1 MKKTLKATI
10 SVAVAAIVSL
20 SCLAVTAC
28 GGGDDFGS
36 QEYEA
41 FDPDKQYQLD
51 FLGWGSVAEQ
61 RNFQYMI
68 NQFMKDN
75 PNVKVFYNAIS
86 DTTTYSQN
94 LINRANNLPDV
105 FYVPDWDYI
114 KWADSGRLVDFEK
127 YLDDDEINQ
136 MWQKS
141 IDIFRYDEAT
151 KTVGTGDKIYGLP
164 KDLGPLALVYNKD
177 LMEKLI
183 DDYKLDVELPS
194 ATEPMTFTEF
204 TAYLENFKGL
214 KVDKDTV
221 IPLAYY
227 DVQAAVYSNNADFY
241 TDDSATTSAINSDNF
256 IDAIQFVADLS
267 TKGLAAEYSEAASG
281 SSFSKFASNT
291 YLFTWMGPWDIAT
304 FWEGL
309 SFEFDVIPAPK
320 GDAEGARSCAPIGT
334 VAYGVSAASKN
345 KAAAVKLAKY
355 LACSEECAK
364 YNYKLGQAMPNIK
377 DMAKTDWINNVELTG
392 VKQYPQ
398 SKQVFVSVV
407 DDETD
412 DNIYGKSR
420 PYYYTYDK
428 TAYNKLMDQFN
439 SVWSG
444 LKTAREVITGY
455 ASTYQTELTKTRNL
469 LG

>member
-1 MKKTLKATI
+1 MKKSLKATVCI
-10 SVAVAAIVSL
+10 ATAAVITFSGLMMAG
-20 SCLAVTAC
+20 C
-28 GGGDDFGS
+28 GGDDFGS
-36 QEYEA
+36 QEYEP
-41 FDPDKQYQLD
+41 FDPDKQYEVD

-68 NQFMKDN
+68 NQFMKEN
-75 PNVKVFYNAIS
+75 PNVKVFYDAIS
-86 DTTTYSQN
+86 DTTTYSTN
-94 LINRANNLPDV
+94 LMNRANNLPDV

-127 YLDDDEINQ
+127 YLDEDEISQ

-141 IDIFRYDEAT
+141 IDIFRYDEKT
-151 KTVGTGDKIYGLP
+151 KTVGVGEKIYGLP

-177 LMEKLI
+177 LMVKLI
-183 DDYKLDVELPS
+183 EDNDLDVDLPS
-194 ATEPMTFTEF
+194 STEPMTFSEF
-204 TAYLENFKGL
+204 KAYLEKFKGL
-214 KVDKDTV
+214 KVDNEKV

-227 DVQAAVYSNNADFY
+227 DVQSAVYSNNANFY
-241 TDDSATTSAINSDNF
+241 TDDSATKSAINTDNF
-256 IDAIQFVADLS
+256 IDAIQYVADLS
-267 TKGLAAEYSEAASG
+267 TSGLAADYSVSG

-304 FWEGL
+304 FWDGL

-320 GDAEGARSCAPIGT
+320 GDAEGAKSCASIGT

-345 KAAAVKLAKY
+345 KAAAVRLAKY
-355 LACSEECAK
+355 LACSSDCAK

-377 DMAKTDWINNVELTG
+377 SMALNDWVDNNELAG
-392 VKQYPQ
+392 VHQYPQ

-420 PYYYTYDK
+420 AFYYTYDR
-428 TAYNKLMDQFN
+428 TAYDGLMDKFN
-439 SVWSG
+439 SVWAG
-444 LKTAREVITGY
+444 LKTAREVITEY
-455 ASTYQTELTKTRNL
+455 AATYQNELTKTRKR